1 MCQLLGMNCNVPT
14 DIAFSFRGFRQRAG
28 VTDQHSDGF
37 GIGFFEEAGCRL
49 FLDYKAAS
57 ESPIAKLVDHYPIKS
72 LNVIAHIRK
81 ATQGVVSLANCHPFQ
96 RELWGQYW
104 LFAHNG
110 DLKRLPRGIGKG
122 HYYQPVGT
130 TDSEQAF
137 CFLLEN
143 LRSHHDTM
151 PSPDILFAELKVLT
165 SALAGYGVFNFILS
179 NGQYMFAHC
188 STNLSY
194 IVRKAPF
201 TTAHLLDEDV
211 TFDFSTV
218 TTPTDRVAV
227 IATQPLTD
235 NEVWTKFEPDQ
246 LIMFIEGEPVW
257 EQRCLH
263 TRKTAAITESTTS
276 EPHA

>member
-49 FLDYKAAS
+49 FLDYQAAS
-57 ESPIAKLVDHYPIKS
+57 ESPIARIIDHYPIKS
-72 LNVIAHIRK
+72 INVIAHIRK

-96 RELWGQYW
+96 REMWGQYW

-110 DLKRLPRGIGKG
+110 DLKSLPPELGKG
-122 HYYQPVGT
+122 HFYQPVGS

-137 CFLLEN
+137 CYLLEK
-143 LRSHHDTM
+143 LRSKHEKM
-151 PSPDILFAELKVLT
+151 PSSEVLFAELKEIT
-165 SALAGYGVFNFILS
+165 STLAEFGVFNFILS
-179 NGQYMFAHC
+179 NGKFMFAHC

-227 IATQPLTD
+227 IATLPLTD
-235 NEVWTKFEPDQ
+235 NETWTKFEPDQ
-246 LIMFIEGEPVW
+246 LIMFIDGEPVL
-257 EQRCLH
+257 EQNCPHSRPS
-263 TRKTAAITESTTS
+263 KATTNTCS
-276 EPHA
+276 S